1 MRRLLPLA
9 AALAVIAAL
18 VWAFLPRPV
27 EVDLAEIAARPLE
40 VAVEDGESRHGVEL
54 ARVLDKRRARCYY
67 ADHERSSFGFV
78 F

>member
-40 VAVEDGESRHGVEL
+40 VAVEEEGE
-54 ARVLDKRRARCYY
+54 ARIR
-67 ADHERSSFGFV
+67 EV
-78 F
+78 FTVDQAQQRQRVQHPDWED